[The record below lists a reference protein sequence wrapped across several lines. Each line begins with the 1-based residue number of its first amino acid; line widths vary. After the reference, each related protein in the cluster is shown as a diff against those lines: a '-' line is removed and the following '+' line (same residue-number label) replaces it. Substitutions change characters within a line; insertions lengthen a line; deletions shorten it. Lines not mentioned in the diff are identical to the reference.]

1 MRCIVAGSRGATKAE
16 VVEALRRCPFA
27 SDIRTVVSGTARGAD
42 TFGEEWASENGRAVA
57 RFPADWDRHGK
68 RAGYLRNEEMARN
81 ADALV
86 AVWDG
91 SSRGT
96 KHMIDIAARL
106 NLRTF
111 VHRTDLPAEAHVT
124 PVEERTAP
132 IALDLETDLLAPGIL
147 APAPVVGSEAEAEG
161 TARLVALAEVR
172 ASWPAKIR
180 TSAMVI
186 GANLVFDVLVLVAY
200 GVITIEEAFALFAEG
215 RAWDVQVAQALD
227 AIANGCLF
235 RDPITG
241 APLQAPSGKRARY
254 SLDTCTRLTL
264 GRDDA
269 KVNDYYRMRYAI
281 LRELQL
287 ESWPEEAQV
296 YPVDDARNTR
306 DVALAQ
312 ATGRAFGPLKGDGPL
327 RNLHD
332 LARQMRASWALHLA
346 SAWGI
351 RTDPERV
358 QAIRAKVDAA
368 FDVAVKAGQAAGFLR
383 PDGTE
388 EQAKVKRAVALA
400 YGASGACPTCAGTGK
415 VLGAETK
422 SGKRN
427 PVTCKGETGC
437 DGTGLD
443 LRTSPGLPRTPTG
456 GVSASRDTLE
466 ESGDDVLEAYGHIT
480 EIEKHR
486 STYLPF
492 LEEGTRW
499 PLIPRPNLL
508 VETGR
513 TSYDGVMQTFP
524 KKGGLRECFTARPG
538 YVLCSND
545 YAAVELCSL
554 GQVLVDL
561 FGTSSIADAIN
572 ASKDPGALHTALGA
586 RMLGASVADMKARIK
601 AGDATAAGFRQAAK
615 AANFGFPGGMG
626 AVTFV
631 LAKRKRIE
639 GETTAKDGTVYAGLR
654 LCILMT
660 GAERCGTTK
669 VTETKGRVHAPV
681 CAACVACAE
690 DLRNE
695 WFGQWPDMRQYFKVV
710 SDIADTGEMT
720 QLRSGR
726 VRGGIDFT
734 NTANGFFQG
743 LAADGAKDALWRVS
757 LESYTDRRSPM
768 FGSRPLFFTH
778 DEIVSELPEPVA
790 HEAAHRQ
797 AAVMQGAMQEWLP
810 DVFIPALE
818 PALMRFWSKD
828 AKSVFVNGRLVA
840 DPKVG

>member
-1 MRCIVAGSRGATKAE
+1 M
-16 VVEALRRCPFA
+16 
-27 SDIRTVVSGTARGAD
+27 
-42 TFGEEWASENGRAVA
+42 
-57 RFPADWDRHGK
+57 
-68 RAGYLRNEEMARN
+68 
-81 ADALV
+81 
-86 AVWDG
+86 
-91 SSRGT
+91 
-96 KHMIDIAARL
+96 
-106 NLRTF
+106 
-111 VHRTDLPAEAHVT
+111 T
-124 PVEERTAP
+124 PVDQRTAP

-147 APAPVVGSEAEAEG
+147 APAPVIGSEAEAEG
-161 TARLVALAEVR
+161 IARLVALDEVR
-172 ASWPAKIR
+172 RTWPDKIR

-186 GANLVFDVLVLVAY
+186 GANLVFDVLVLVND
-200 GVITIEEAFALFAEG
+200 GVLTIDDAFALFAEG
-215 RAWDVQVAQALD
+215 RAWDVQIAQALD
-227 AIANGCLF
+227 AIASGMLF
-235 RDPITG
+235 KDPTTG
-241 APLQAPSGKRARY
+241 QPLQSSSGKRARY

-281 LRELQL
+281 LREIPV
-287 ESWPEEAQV
+287 EDWPEEARI

-312 ATGRAFGPLKGDGPL
+312 ATGRAFGPLRGEGAL

-358 QAIRAKVDAA
+358 AAVRAKVDAA
-368 FDVAVKAGQAAGFLR
+368 FDEAVKAGQAAGFLR
-383 PDGTE
+383 ADGTE
-388 EQAKVKRAVALA
+388 EQAKVKRAVAIA
-400 YGASGACPTCAGTGK
+400 YGASGACPTCRGTGK
-415 VLGAETK
+415 VLGAPTK

-427 PVTCKGETGC
+427 PVTCKGEAGC

-443 LRTSPGLPRTPTG
+443 LTTAPGLPRTPTG

-486 STYLPF
+486 STYLPT
-492 LEEGTRW
+492 LEDATRW
-499 PLIPRPNLL
+499 PLIPRPNLI

-554 GQVLVDL
+554 GQVLHDF
-561 FGTSSIADAIN
+561 FGASSIADAIN

-586 RMLGASVADMKARIK
+586 RMLGASVEDMKARIK

-639 GETTAKDGTVYAGLR
+639 GFTESESGPAEDRVQQPDGSVRVVRGYAGLR

-669 VTETKGRVHAPV
+669 VTETKGRAHAPV

-695 WFGQWPDMRQYFKVV
+695 WFGQWPDMRKYFKVV

-757 LESYTDRRSPM
+757 LESYTDRKSPM

-790 HEAAHRQ
+790 HEAAIRQ

-810 DVFIPALE
+810 DVFIPPLE

-828 AKSVFVNGRLVA
+828 AKSVFVDGRLVP